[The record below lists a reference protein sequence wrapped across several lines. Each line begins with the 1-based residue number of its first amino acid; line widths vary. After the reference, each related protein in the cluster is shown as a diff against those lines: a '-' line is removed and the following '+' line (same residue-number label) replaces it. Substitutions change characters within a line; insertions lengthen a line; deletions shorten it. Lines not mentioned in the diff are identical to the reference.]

1 LLKNIEES
9 TELIQKN
16 EDETTSTRHRKQEE
30 YTKTSMKRSER
41 RNLRIKKDLRTYVSG
56 FVLKSEDSYLT
67 TSYFQ
72 VEDRISGGRFFKFTG
87 NENPTNVLAH
97 ELFNCLTHHS
107 YVISGG
113 EYMLVDSQG
122 SIKKLTDPEFHSNV
136 ADGNGNY
143 GKSNNTGEGDLGVDG
158 MNTFLANHVCG
169 EICKCLTLDEQ

>member
-1 LLKNIEES
+1 LKNKVDEE
-9 TELIQKN
+9 ERHCIKIQQLKKAAKYLDQFKESICDSN
-16 EDETTSTRHRKQEE
+16 CTQQ
-30 YTKTSMKRSER
+30 
-41 RNLRIKKDLRTYVSG
+41 IKSIVADMTYVRG

-143 GKSNNTGEGDLGVDG
+143 GKSKNTGEGDLGVDG
-158 MNTFLANHVCG
+158 MNTFLASHVCG